1 MKLLVIRHGQSK
13 ADILNVHAGRAD
25 FELTELGI
33 RQAQAMANW
42 VAREYDVKR
51 IYSSP
56 LKRARQ
62 TAEQLAKI
70 VGLEVQEETDLMEFN
85 NGLLAGLTRAEANE
99 KYPRVP
105 GLPLHAAVY
114 GQESA
119 LEFRFRAERVISRI
133 IAENADDSTI
143 AIFSHGGTI
152 NRLYQAFVRRN
163 CTPPLIRQKSV
174 PKSRFLPPSPR
185 GKALGCFAPAKKR
198 HGFLRGAFRIQ
209 ISRRS

>member
-13 ADILNVHAGRAD
+13 ADILNVHEGRAD

-152 NRLYQAFVRRN
+152 NRLYQAFVR
-163 CTPPLIRQKSV
+163 LSV
-174 PKSRFLPPSPR
+174 DTDVSWSTGDTGIHEWHILP
-185 GKALGCFAPAKKR
+185 G
-198 HGFLRGAFRIQ
+198 LRRI
-209 ISRRS
+209 IMSNSLTHLDGVE